1 MMIAPVAIWGRPH
14 RGFALARDLFPG
26 CELMDESDSE
36 GGAAR
41 DEAPAHDAAHEAER
55 KAESR
60 ADQAAD
66 GLRGQIAA
74 LRKQVRDAQDT
85 LRDHKRRQETRS
97 FKR

>member
-1 MMIAPVAIWGRPH
+1 
-14 RGFALARDLFPG
+14 
-26 CELMDESDSE
+26 MDGSDSQD
-36 GGAAR
+36 GATRHDVA
-41 DEAPAHDAAHEAER
+41 EDAAQDTDR
-55 KAESR
+55 KAETE
-60 ADQAAD
+60 ANHAAD